1 MITPGTYRHYK
12 GNHYQV
18 IGLARHS
25 ETEQTLV
32 IYRALYGARDLWA
45 RPLEMFCEEI
55 WVEGKLVPRF
65 TRIHEEN
72 PEP

>member
-12 GNHYQV
+12 GNDYQV

-32 IYRALYGARDLWA
+32 IYRALYGACDLWA
-45 RPLEMFCEEI
+45 RPLEMFGEKI
-55 WVEGKLVPRF
+55 WVEGNLVPRF
-65 TRIHEEN
+65 LRIDEEN
-72 PEP
+72 SEP